1 MLKYFILILT
11 ATIICSCNQSNVT
24 GKKKLNI
31 VASIYPEYAWLKKI
45 IGDNDSL
52 INVSLIIKS
61 GVDLHSYA
69 PTATDI
75 ATISESNAIVYIGGE
90 SDKWIK
96 KALNAAPKKDRIEI
110 NLLNELGSRVKTE
123 EIVEGM
129 QSVDDV
135 DSDEHIWLSLKN
147 AHYLVQKL
155 AQIISKLDTLHAK
168 KYQNNAN
175 AYISKIDSLDA
186 EYETVI
192 NNSKRRILLF
202 GDRFPFR
209 YLVDD
214 YGLEYYAAFA
224 GCSAESEASFK
235 TVAFLASKMDSE
247 NLPAIL
253 TIEHSNQ
260 NVAKAILR
268 ASKKSN
274 NAKILTLNSMQSAN
288 ETDDYLSIMRKN
300 LEILKIA
307 LR

>member
-1 MLKYFILILT
+1 MFKYLILILT
-11 ATIICSCNQSNVT
+11 ATIICSCNQSNAT
-24 GKKKLNI
+24 DKKKLNI

-45 IGDNDSL
+45 IGENDSL
-52 INVSLIIKS
+52 INISLIIKS
-61 GVDLHSYA
+61 GIDLHSYA

-75 ATISESNAIVYIGGE
+75 VTISESHAIVYIGGE

-96 KALNAAPKKDRIEI
+96 KALNATPKKDRIEI
-110 NLLNELGSRVKTE
+110 NLLNELGNRVKTE

-129 QSVDDV
+129 QSVDDF

-155 AQIISKLDTLHAK
+155 AQIICKLDTLHAK

-175 AYISKIDSLDA
+175 AYIRKIDSLDA
-186 EYETVI
+186 EFETVI
-192 NNSKRRILLF
+192 NNSKRRVLLF

-214 YGLEYYAAFA
+214 YGLKYYAAFA

-274 NAKILTLNSMQSAN
+274 NAKILMLNSMQSAN
-288 ETDDYLSIMRKN
+288 ETDDYLSIMQKN